1 MMDRIQ
7 IRKENAEDDLQIMF
21 RVFDKDETNCV
32 TRSELKNIF
41 QTLDDLN
48 KNEIN
53 DIIDYFDIGQNGK
66 ISFDGIYLNFLF
78 YNLSLYINDYFIIYF

>member
-1 MMDRIQ
+1 MDRIQ
-7 IRKENAEDDLQIMF
+7 IQKENAEDDLQIMF

-32 TRSELKNIF
+32 TKSELKNIL

-53 DIIDYFDIGQNGK
+53 DIIDYFDIDQDGK
-66 ISFDGIYLNFLF
+66 ISFDGIRVLIF
-78 YNLSLYINDYFIIYF
+78 YFIISLYK

>member
-48 KNEIN
+48 K
-53 DIIDYFDIGQNGK
+53 K
-66 ISFDGIYLNFLF
+66 
-78 YNLSLYINDYFIIYF
+78 

>member
-1 MMDRIQ
+1 MDRIQ
-7 IRKENAEDDLQIMF
+7 IQKENAEDDLQIMF

-32 TRSELKNIF
+32 TKSELKNIL

-53 DIIDYFDIGQNGK
+53 DIIDYFDIDQDGK
-66 ISFDGIYLNFLF
+66 ISFDGKCV
-78 YNLSLYINDYFIIYF
+78 LSFYFIISLYK

>member
-7 IRKENAEDDLQIMF
+7 IQKENAEDDLQIMF

-32 TRSELKNIF
+32 TKSELKNIL

-53 DIIDYFDIGQNGK
+53 DIIDYFDIDQDGK
-66 ISFDGIYLNFLF
+66 ISFDGIRVLIF
-78 YNLSLYINDYFIIYF
+78 YFIISLYK

>member
-7 IRKENAEDDLQIMF
+7 IQKENAEDDLQIMF

-53 DIIDYFDIGQNGK
+53 DIIDYFDINQNGK
-66 ISFDGIYLNFLF
+66 ISFDGIF
-78 YNLSLYINDYFIIYF
+78 

>member
-1 MMDRIQ
+1 MDRIQ

-66 ISFDGIYLNFLF
+66 ISFDGIYFNFLF